1 MNFDDSQTKINLA
14 RAFSAECQD
23 GARYQF
29 ISQKAVSEGKQN
41 VSTFFKSLAKNE
53 MAHAKTFWTLMSQ
66 HLSKPQRNIEIKA
79 GYPFEDGSLIEMIK
93 SASSTEKSEN
103 STIYPSFAK
112 IAEDEGFKDVAEKFK
127 LVALVEGNHFLQ
139 IEALYN
145 KLKSDCLYE
154 NGTPY
159 EWKCDNCGHTHTDKK
174 AFETCPLCELTKD
187 YINLTELVNTKA

>member
-66 HLSKPQRNIEIKA
+66 HLSKPQRNIEIRRVILSRTGA
-79 GYPFEDGSLIEMIK
+79 
-93 SASSTEKSEN
+93 
-103 STIYPSFAK
+103 
-112 IAEDEGFKDVAEKFK
+112 
-127 LVALVEGNHFLQ
+127 
-139 IEALYN
+139 
-145 KLKSDCLYE
+145 
-154 NGTPY
+154 
-159 EWKCDNCGHTHTDKK
+159 
-174 AFETCPLCELTKD
+174 
-187 YINLTELVNTKA
+187 

>member
-1 MNFDDSQTKINLA
+1 MKFDDSQTKTNLA

-41 VSTFFKSLAKNE
+41 ISTLFKSLAKNE
-53 MAHAKTFWTLMSQ
+53 MAHAKTFWTLMSK
-66 HLSKPQRNIEIKA
+66 HLSEPQRNIEIKA
-79 GYPFEDGSLIEMIK
+79 GYPFEDGELLDMIK
-93 SASSTEKSEN
+93 SASNTEKSEN

-127 LVALVEGNHFLQ
+127 LIALVEGNHFLQ

-145 KLKSDCLYE
+145 KLKANNLYE

-187 YINLTELVNTKA
+187 YIDLTEVVNTKA